1 LAPIEDIKQ
10 ESKKDGPTEKERND
24 KEWKDK
30 ESTDK
35 VLTDKEW
42 KETEVVLTSF
52 LRVWKNYSLYPQTHV
67 NCKASLKNFHTQLKN
82 YLKINGKLRFDF
94 EKGALNFKGRAILS
108 EPREEGY
115 LTYNLFRDGIQ
126 WLQFKEGLEEKELSV
141 FLGILNEYRILAE
154 EPDGDLVTA
163 LWANFLPHIQYNI
176 ADLFWGAEPEMD
188 FSTTPKPTSKSSSSS
203 QKKVKPTVKETGEF
217 ESILPIDIESL
228 AITHK
233 EYEELNTMVRSEEMR
248 DPTPDFLDALIDC
261 LLQHKQKENFDSIL
275 KSFEEEFHASIA
287 RKDFDITQRILKSL
301 RYVLGYTEAGTPWI
315 RPAID
320 KLFVSMHSDKSLLP
334 LQASWDDLDEK
345 QLAKVKESL
354 LLFQP
359 DAIEAIC
366 NLFLQASS
374 LNIQQML
381 MDVILSLAS
390 RDYRPIEALLNRP
403 EEELVRKLVNV
414 LGQIKGEGPSQILF
428 KMVHHSSAKVRQDV
442 INCLLQQDANNI
454 QKLYTLINDENDLI
468 RRTILNYMKVDKSG
482 TSEDFLLNYL
492 GQEKFKADQDT
503 HVIECFKTLGRCGSN
518 RCLPFLKKTLTG
530 RGGLKDILKQ
540 TNRKGAAIVLKT
552 MGTEDAIK
560 VLEDAS
566 RSLYPNIRYIAR
578 HAMKG

>member
-1 LAPIEDIKQ
+1 LASIEDIKQ
-10 ESKKDGPTEKERND
+10 KSKKDGPTEKDRND
-24 KEWKDK
+24 KEWK
-30 ESTDK
+30 
-35 VLTDKEW
+35 
-42 KETEVVLTSF
+42 ETQVVLQSL
-52 LRVWKNYSLYPQTHV
+52 LRAWKNYSLYPETHI
-67 NCKASLKNFHTQLKN
+67 NCRTTLKNFHTQLEN
-82 YLKINGKLRFDF
+82 YLKSHGKLRFDF
-94 EKGALNFKGRAILS
+94 EKGALNFKGKAILS

-141 FLGILNEYRILAE
+141 FLGILNKYRILAE

-163 LWANFLPHIQYNI
+163 LWSNSLPHIQYNV

-188 FSTTPKPTSKSSSSS
+188 FSTTPKPASKSSSSS
-203 QKKVKPTVKETGEF
+203 QKEVKPTVKPTKEF

-233 EYEELNTMVRSEEMR
+233 EYEELNTMVLLEEKR

-261 LLQHKQKENFDSIL
+261 LLQHKQKESFDSIL
-275 KSFEEEFHASIA
+275 EAFEEEFHDSIA
-287 RKDFDITQRILKSL
+287 RKDFEITQRILKSL

-320 KLFVSMHSDKSLLP
+320 KFFVSMHSDKSLLP
-334 LQASWDDLDEK
+334 LQALWDDLDAN
-345 QLAKVKESL
+345 QLAKVKEFL

-359 DAIEAIC
+359 DAIEALC
-366 NLFLQASS
+366 NLFLRASS

-403 EEELVRKLVNV
+403 EEELVKKLVNV

-428 KMVHHSSAKVRQDV
+428 KMVHHSSAKVRQAV
-442 INCLLQQDANNI
+442 INCLLEQDAKNI

-468 RRTILNYMKVDKSG
+468 RFTILNYMKRDKSG
-482 TSEDFLLNYL
+482 TSEDFLINYL
-492 GQEKFKADQDT
+492 GQEKFKSEQDT
-503 HVIECFKTLGRCGSN
+503 HIIECFKTLGRCGSN
-518 RCLPFLKKTLTG
+518 RCLPFLKDTLAA
-530 RGGLKDILKQ
+530 RVGLKDILKQ
-540 TNRKGAAIVLKT
+540 TNRKGAAIALKT

-560 VLEDAS
+560 ILEDAS
-566 RSLYPNIRYIAR
+566 RSLFPNIRYIAR
-578 HAMKG
+578 QALKG